1 MARKPARKAQPPA
14 LTAQP
19 KAPRPTLPK
28 RWAKKLTR
36 RIVVRK
42 GPHDWLLSLD
52 DARLYILRHL
62 QDVPN
67 SGPVEKAVDLL
78 VHAASTGRLADREAA
93 TAQME
98 RTLRG
103 RGWL

>member
-1 MARKPARKAQPPA
+1 MAQPRA
-14 LTAQP
+14 P
-19 KAPRPTLPK
+19 KSAPPK
-28 RWAKKLTR
+28 RWATKLTR

-52 DARLYILRHL
+52 DARLYILKHL
-62 QDVPN
+62 QDASDPA
-67 SGPVEKAVDLL
+67 PVEKAVDLL
-78 VHAASTGRLADREAA
+78 VHAAGTGRLADREAA

-98 RTLRG
+98 RALRG